1 MTIGSWDPNE
11 KTTTANDE
19 VNSEL
24 LACFIAATKKL
35 PCELNT
41 ILPKEQLQQ
50 SQIIEASASAWQIA
64 INEFSNKE
72 LVLLIQFFTVV
83 EAQLPAWTAGA
94 KSPAILINRE
104 LRRRGEK
111 LNKEILLWIK
121 DNTDNRFIPLSL
133 IHI

>member
-11 KTTTANDE
+11 KKTSAIDE
-19 VNSEL
+19 VNTEL

-35 PCELNT
+35 PCELDT
-41 ILPKEQLQQ
+41 ILPSEQLQQ
-50 SQIIEASASAWQIA
+50 SQIIQASASAWQTAIA
-64 INEFSNKE
+64 GFSNEE

-83 EAQLPAWTAGA
+83 EAQLTAWSAGA

-121 DNTDNRFIPLSL
+121 DNTDNRFIPNGSP
-133 IHI
+133 I

>member
-1 MTIGSWDPNE
+1 MTIGSWDPN
-11 KTTTANDE
+11 KKKITANDE
-19 VNSEL
+19 INTEL

-41 ILPKEQLQQ
+41 ILTNDQLQE
-50 SQIIEASASAWQIA
+50 SQIIEASASAWQLA
-64 INEFSNKE
+64 INKFSNEE

-83 EAQLPAWTAGA
+83 EAQLPAWAAGA
-94 KSPAILINRE
+94 RSPAILINRE

-121 DNTDNRFIPLSL
+121 DNTDNRFIPNGSL
-133 IHI
+133 I

>member
-83 EAQLPAWTAGA
+83 EAQLPAWTAGP

-121 DNTDNRFIPLSL
+121 DNTDNRFIPNGSP
-133 IHI
+133 I

>member
-41 ILPKEQLQQ
+41 ILSSEQLQK

-64 INEFSNKE
+64 INEFSNEE

-83 EAQLPAWTAGA
+83 EAQLPAWAAGA

-121 DNTDNRFIPLSL
+121 DNTDNRFIPNGSP
-133 IHI
+133 I

>member
-11 KTTTANDE
+11 KKTTANDE

-41 ILPKEQLQQ
+41 ILPNEQLQQ

-64 INEFSNKE
+64 INEFSNEE
-72 LVLLIQFFTVV
+72 LVLLIQFFTVI
-83 EAQLPAWTAGA
+83 EAQLPAWSAGA

-121 DNTDNRFIPLSL
+121 DNTDNRFIPNGSP
-133 IHI
+133 I

>member
-64 INEFSNKE
+64 IDEFSNEE

-121 DNTDNRFIPLSL
+121 DNTDNRFIPNGSP
-133 IHI
+133 I

>member
-83 EAQLPAWTAGA
+83 EAQLPVWAAGA

-121 DNTDNRFIPLSL
+121 DNTDNRFIPNGSP
-133 IHI
+133 I

>member
-41 ILPKEQLQQ
+41 ILRKEQLQQ

-121 DNTDNRFIPLSL
+121 NNTDNRFIPNGSP
-133 IHI
+133 I

>member
-1 MTIGSWDPNE
+1 MTIGSWDPNK

-121 DNTDNRFIPLSL
+121 DNTDNRFIPNGSP
-133 IHI
+133 I

>member
-11 KTTTANDE
+11 KTTTADE

-121 DNTDNRFIPLSL
+121 DNTDNRFIPNGSP
-133 IHI
+133 I

>member
-11 KTTTANDE
+11 KKTTANDE
-19 VNSEL
+19 VNTEL
-24 LACFIAATKKL
+24 LACFISATKKL

-41 ILPKEQLQQ
+41 ILQSEQLEQ
-50 SQIIEASASAWQIA
+50 SQIIQASASAWQSA
-64 INEFSNKE
+64 INEFSNEE

-83 EAQLPAWTAGA
+83 EAQLPAWAAGE
-94 KSPAILINRE
+94 KSPAILINKE

-121 DNTDNRFIPLSL
+121 DNTDNRFIPNGSPL
-133 IHI
+133 

>member
-1 MTIGSWDPNE
+1 MTISSWDPNE
-11 KTTTANDE
+11 KKFTANDE
-19 VNSEL
+19 VNTEL

-35 PCELNT
+35 PCELKA
-41 ILPKEQLQQ
+41 ILPNEQLQQ
-50 SQIIEASASAWQIA
+50 SQIIMASTSAWHIA
-64 INEFSNKE
+64 LNEFSNEE

-83 EAQLPAWTAGA
+83 EAQLPSWAAGA

-121 DNTDNRFIPLSL
+121 DNTDNRFIPNGLP
-133 IHI
+133 I

>member
-83 EAQLPAWTAGA
+83 EAQLPVWTAGA

-121 DNTDNRFIPLSL
+121 DNTDNRFIPNGSP
-133 IHI
+133 I

>member
-11 KTTTANDE
+11 KKTTANNE

-35 PCELNT
+35 PCELNK
-41 ILPKEQLQQ
+41 ILSSEQLQQ

-64 INEFSNKE
+64 INEFSNEE

-83 EAQLPAWTAGA
+83 EAQLPAWAAGA

-121 DNTDNRFIPLSL
+121 DNTDNRFIPNGSP
-133 IHI
+133 I

>member
-83 EAQLPAWTAGA
+83 EAQQPAWTAGA

-121 DNTDNRFIPLSL
+121 DNTDNRFIPNGSP
-133 IHI
+133 I

>member
-1 MTIGSWDPNE
+1 MTISSWDPNE
-11 KTTTANDE
+11 KTTTANNE

-121 DNTDNRFIPLSL
+121 DNTDNRFIPNGSP
-133 IHI
+133 I

>member
-11 KTTTANDE
+11 KKTTANDE

-41 ILPKEQLQQ
+41 ILSSEQLQQ
-50 SQIIEASASAWQIA
+50 SQIIEASASAWQVA
-64 INEFSNKE
+64 INEFSNEE

-83 EAQLPAWTAGA
+83 EAQLPAWAAGA

-121 DNTDNRFIPLSL
+121 DNTDNRFIPNGSP
-133 IHI
+133 I

>member
-11 KTTTANDE
+11 KKTTANDE

-35 PCELNT
+35 PCELNK
-41 ILPKEQLQQ
+41 ILSSEQLQQ

-83 EAQLPAWTAGA
+83 EAQLPAWAAGA

-121 DNTDNRFIPLSL
+121 DNTDNRFIPNGSP
-133 IHI
+133 I

>member
-121 DNTDNRFIPLSL
+121 DNTDNRFIPNGSP
-133 IHI
+133 I

>member
-11 KTTTANDE
+11 KKTTVNDE

-41 ILPKEQLQQ
+41 ILPNEQLQQ
-50 SQIIEASASAWQIA
+50 SQIIESSASAWQIA
-64 INEFSNKE
+64 INEFSNEE

-83 EAQLPAWTAGA
+83 EAQLPAWAAGA

-121 DNTDNRFIPLSL
+121 DNTDNRFIPNGSP
-133 IHI
+133 I

>member
-1 MTIGSWDPNE
+1 MTIGSWDPNK

-121 DNTDNRFIPLSL
+121 DNTDNRFIPNGTP
-133 IHI
+133 I

>member
-1 MTIGSWDPNE
+1 MTIGSWDPNK

-64 INEFSNKE
+64 IDEFSNEE

-121 DNTDNRFIPLSL
+121 DNTDNRFIPNGSP
-133 IHI
+133 I

>member
-83 EAQLPAWTAGA
+83 EAQLPAWAAGA

-121 DNTDNRFIPLSL
+121 DNTDNRFIPNGSP
-133 IHI
+133 I

>member
-1 MTIGSWDPNE
+1 MTIGSWDPKE

-121 DNTDNRFIPLSL
+121 DNTDNRFIPNGSP
-133 IHI
+133 I

>member
-35 PCELNT
+35 PCELNK
-41 ILPKEQLQQ
+41 ILAKEQLQQ

-64 INEFSNKE
+64 INEFSNEE

-121 DNTDNRFIPLSL
+121 DNTDNRFIPNGSP
-133 IHI
+133 I

>member
-41 ILPKEQLQQ
+41 ILPKDQLQQ

-121 DNTDNRFIPLSL
+121 DNTDNRFIPNGSP
-133 IHI
+133 I

>member
-1 MTIGSWDPNE
+1 MTIGSWDPNK

-83 EAQLPAWTAGA
+83 EAQLPAWTAGP

-121 DNTDNRFIPLSL
+121 DNTDNRFIPNGSP
-133 IHI
+133 I

>member
-11 KTTTANDE
+11 KKTTANDE

-35 PCELNT
+35 PCELNK
-41 ILPKEQLQQ
+41 ILSSEQIQQ

-64 INEFSNKE
+64 INEFSNEE

-83 EAQLPAWTAGA
+83 EAQLPAWAAGA

-121 DNTDNRFIPLSL
+121 DNTDNRFIPNGSP
-133 IHI
+133 I

>member
-1 MTIGSWDPNE
+1 MTVGSWEPNE
-11 KTTTANDE
+11 KKTTANDE

-83 EAQLPAWTAGA
+83 EAQLPVWAAGA

-121 DNTDNRFIPLSL
+121 DNTDNRFIPNGSP
-133 IHI
+133 I

>member
-1 MTIGSWDPNE
+1 MNIGSWDPNE
-11 KTTTANDE
+11 KNTSADDE

-41 ILPKEQLQQ
+41 ILPNEQLQQ
-50 SQIIEASASAWQIA
+50 SQIIESSASAWQIA
-64 INEFSNKE
+64 INEFSNEE

-83 EAQLPAWTAGA
+83 EAQLPAWAAGA
-94 KSPAILINRE
+94 KSPAILINKE

-121 DNTDNRFIPLSL
+121 DNTDNRFIPNGSP
-133 IHI
+133 I